1 MKYFI
6 KKNGTF
12 LSASYDTTKDVVER
26 IVADMQSKEPD
37 AKFEMLEWDGWLN
50 MKVLEKLQE
59 TGCLNKINW
68 NWDKKY
74 IPRRKVKDDDVDW
87 DIT

>member
-6 KKNGTF
+6 KKNEAF
-12 LSASYDTTKDVVER
+12 LSASYETTKNVVEK
-26 IVADMQSKEPD
+26 IVADMQRKEPD
-37 AKFEMLEWDGWLN
+37 AKFEMFEWDGWLN
-50 MKVLEKLQE
+50 LKVLETLQE
-59 TGCLNKINW
+59 TGCLSKINW

-74 IPRRKVKDDDVDW
+74 IPRRNVKDDDADW

>member
-6 KKNGTF
+6 KKNKTF
-12 LSASYDTTKDVVER
+12 LSASYETTRDVVER
-26 IVADMQSKEPD
+26 IVADMQRKEPD
-37 AKFEMLEWDGWLN
+37 AQFEMFEWDGWLN

-74 IPRRKVKDDDVDW
+74 IPRRKIKDDDADW

>member
-12 LSASYDTTKDVVER
+12 LSASYDTTRDVVER
-26 IVADMQSKEPD
+26 IVADMQCKEPD
-37 AKFEMLEWDGWLN
+37 AEFEMFEWDSWLN

-74 IPRRKVKDDDVDW
+74 IPRRKVKDDDADW

>member
-1 MKYFI
+1 MKFFI
-6 KKNGTF
+6 KKNETF
-12 LSASYDTTKDVVER
+12 LSASYDTTRDVVER

-37 AKFEMLEWDGWLN
+37 AKFEMFEWDGWLN
-50 MKVLEKLQE
+50 LKVLETLQQ
-59 TGCLNKINW
+59 TGRLNKINW

-74 IPRRKVKDDDVDW
+74 IPRRKVKDDDADW

>member
-6 KKNGTF
+6 KKNGSF

-37 AKFEMLEWDGWLN
+37 AKFEMFEWDGWLN

-59 TGCLNKINW
+59 TGCLNRINW

-74 IPRRKVKDDDVDW
+74 IPRRKISDDDTDW

>member
-6 KKNGTF
+6 KKNEKF
-12 LSASYDTTKDVVER
+12 LSASYETTRDVVER
-26 IVADMQSKEPD
+26 TVAYMQRKEPD
-37 AKFEMLEWDGWLN
+37 AEFEMLEWDGWLN
-50 MKVLEKLQE
+50 LKVLETLQQ

-74 IPRRKVKDDDVDW
+74 IPKDDDADW

>member
-37 AKFEMLEWDGWLN
+37 AKFEMFEWDGWLN

-59 TGCLNKINW
+59 TGCLNRINW

-74 IPRRKVKDDDVDW
+74 IPRRKINDDDTDW

>member
-26 IVADMQSKEPD
+26 IVADMQRKEPD
-37 AKFEMLEWDGWLN
+37 VKFEMFEWDGWLN

-74 IPRRKVKDDDVDW
+74 IPRRKVKDDDADW

>member
-6 KKNGTF
+6 KKNKTF
-12 LSASYDTTKDVVER
+12 LSASYETTRDVVER
-26 IVADMQSKEPD
+26 IVADMQRKEPD

-50 MKVLEKLQE
+50 LKVLETLQQ

-74 IPRRKVKDDDVDW
+74 IPRRKIKDDDADW

>member
-12 LSASYDTTKDVVER
+12 LSASYD
-26 IVADMQSKEPD
+26 MQRKEPH
-37 AKFEMLEWDGWLN
+37 AEFKMYEWDGWMN
-50 MKVLEKLQE
+50 MKVVQTLEE
-59 TGCLNKINW
+59 CECLDEVNW
-68 NWDKKY
+68 NWDRKY
-74 IPRRKVKDDDVDW
+74 IPMRDDEDDDW

>member
-12 LSASYDTTKDVVER
+12 LSASYETTKNVVEK
-26 IVADMQSKEPD
+26 IVADMQRKEPD
-37 AKFEMLEWDGWLN
+37 AKFEIFEWDGWLN
-50 MKVLEKLQE
+50 LKVLETLQE
-59 TGCLNKINW
+59 TGCLKKINW

-74 IPRRKVKDDDVDW
+74 IPGRKVKDDDADW